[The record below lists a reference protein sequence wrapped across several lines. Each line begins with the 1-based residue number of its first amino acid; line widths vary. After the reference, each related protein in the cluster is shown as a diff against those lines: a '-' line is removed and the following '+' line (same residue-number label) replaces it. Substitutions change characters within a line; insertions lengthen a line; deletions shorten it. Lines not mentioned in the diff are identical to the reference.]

1 MKLIINIDEAIYEE
15 AKNNWNYLP
24 LFHCEEIWK
33 ATADGTPIPDD
44 ATNGDILKAIFKNQ
58 VSKGSDIVAILDL
71 DGFIISTFTMDWWN
85 SPYKAESESQE
96 RSDKE

>member
-33 ATADGTPIPDD
+33 STADGTPIPDD
-44 ATNGDILKAIFKNQ
+44 ATNGDILKALFDCMVIDRSNGKIYIENIYFPFDE
-58 VSKGSDIVAILDL
+58 S
-71 DGFIISTFTMDWWN
+71 WWN
-85 SPYKAESESQE
+85 APYKGEY
-96 RSDKE
+96 K